1 MRSVIPFL
9 LVLLAG
15 LLGLVG
21 PLTVAAADEGETA
34 VELPRFPSI
43 SPDGEKLVF
52 SWGGDLWR
60 VPAEGGTATRLTG
73 HRLDDLH
80 SAWSGDGDTLVFS
93 SLRDGYLNL
102 WRMRPDGTGLR
113 QVTYGDR
120 FLRHPGFGVG
130 RDGEPLVTFSAQL
143 EADVYRDQRP
153 YGVAPGGGEP
163 QRLHDAFGSEPS
175 TSPDGRYVA
184 FTRGGAYHGWSRRH
198 YHGPDARDVW
208 LYDRDEEAFSPL
220 TQRRAGDDGQAQWLD
235 ERTLIFL
242 SDREDNTVNLFRA
255 RVEGASGGVERLT
268 HFDERDVQAFDVA
281 PEAGRAV
288 LQVWDRLY
296 LLDLDRLDA
305 EPEPVALRAGDPGH
319 DRYELRSVDRQ
330 VSEAALS
337 PDGEVMAYIAY
348 GRVYVRHM
356 DEHSPTRPVT
366 PDTHARHRDLRW
378 SPDGLRLYFTRD
390 ADGTESIYTAGV
402 ALTREEVRR
411 GWVASGET
419 GGAPRPARPETGADA
434 SEGQESSGGDG
445 AAADPDDPFAPTDPI
460 EPPSDPDPGDPGLEP
475 ALTEPDTPPEPDP
488 QPAPDPEPV
497 PEEADPVAP
506 AADPDRWHDAL
517 QFTLRPLVQSEEHER
532 DARPSPDGTRIAF
545 RRGRGDLV
553 VQDLDGGGERTLVEG
568 WDATIDWRWSPDG
581 RHIAYTQNDLDF
593 SANVFI
599 VPADGSAEPVNITR
613 HPRNDLNPHWS
624 ADGRV
629 LTFISN
635 RSGDSYDL
643 YRVYLD
649 PELARYSRLE
659 LDRYYRQGREAAERR
674 EPLPVLTPGATDVT
688 RTETVTQEE
697 PPELELEGAWRR
709 VERVSSAAGN
719 EYASRMT
726 PAGDR
731 YVFNSAGEGLM
742 VMNWDGSE
750 RRRLGPVADIQHL
763 TLRGDRVVYVAG
775 GRAGVVRLGGGEHR
789 RPDISDR
796 IRIDRKAQG
805 VQKFR
810 EAARII
816 EEGFYRP
823 DLKGLDWEALVS
835 DYEALI
841 RRARTASE
849 FSDIANRLMGELAA
863 SHTGVSNPGP
873 GSALREPSGRL
884 GIRHERVELADGRPG
899 YRVESVVP
907 NGPAAHGPMP
917 LQSGDT
923 IVAIDGRGIDRDET
937 LLQRLRGRVGD
948 ELLIAFRRPEP
959 EGDGRQLLHTLVTPV
974 DYRGMAELRYDA
986 FREER
991 RRLVDERSDGRLGY
1005 IHIQAMNQASL
1016 EAFQGSLYAAAEGKE
1031 GLIID
1036 VRNNGGGH
1044 TTDRILTSIM
1054 AAEHAYTIPAGA
1066 DPSRTGHY
1074 PQDRLDAPRYTLPIN
1089 MVANEKSYSNAEI
1102 LAHAFNTLERGTLV
1116 GEQTY
1121 GGVISTGRH
1130 ALIDGATVRRPFRGW
1145 YLPDGTDME
1154 HHGAEPDIRVRQRPE
1169 DEVAGRD
1176 RQLEAAVDDMLEQL
1190 DDRE

>member
-1 MRSVIPFL
+1 MRSVIPP
-9 LVLLAG
+9 LVVGLAAI
-15 LLGLVG
+15 LGLA
-21 PLTVAAADEGETA
+21 LSLAAGAGESETD

-43 SPDGEKLVF
+43 SPDGEQLVF

-60 VPAEGGTATRLTG
+60 VSATGGTATRLTG

-80 SAWSGDGDTLVFS
+80 SSWSADGQKLVFA

-102 WRMRPDGTGLR
+102 WRMRPDGTGLQ
-113 QVTYGDR
+113 QVTHGDR
-120 FLRHPGFGVG
+120 FLRSPGFGVD
-130 RDGEPLVTFSAQL
+130 RDGEPLITFSGQL

-153 YGVAPGGGEP
+153 YGVVPDGGEP

-175 TSPDGRYVA
+175 VSPDGRHVA

-198 YHGPDARDVW
+198 YRGPDARDLW
-208 LYDRDEEAFSPL
+208 LYDRDEDAFAAL
-220 TQRRAGDDGQAQWLD
+220 TRRSEGDDGRAKWLD
-235 ERTLIFL
+235 DQTLVFL
-242 SDREDNTVNLFRA
+242 SDREDDTVNLFRIGL
-255 RVEGASGGVERLT
+255 EGESGGVERLT
-268 HFDERDVQAFDVA
+268 DFDQRDVQAFDVA

-296 LLDLDRLDA
+296 LLDLEAADPA
-305 EPEPVALRAGDPGH
+305 PEPVALRAGDPGH
-319 DRYELRSVDRQ
+319 DRYELRSVGRQ

-337 PDGEVMAYIAY
+337 PDGQVMAYIAY
-348 GRVYVRHM
+348 GRVYIRHM

-366 PDTHARHRDLRW
+366 PDTHARHQDLRW

-390 ADGTESIYTAGV
+390 SGDSESIYTAGV
-402 ALTREEVRR
+402 ALTRGEVRR
-411 GWVASGET
+411 GWVSPAEADVSAGVERSPEAGE
-419 GGAPRPARPETGADA
+419 RPPVQ
-434 SEGQESSGGDG
+434 EGNGNG
-445 AAADPDDPFAPTDPI
+445 AASDPDDPFAPTDPVD
-460 EPPSDPDPGDPGLEP
+460 PPPEPGDPRLDPGP
-475 ALTEPDTPPEPDP
+475 TDPVSPPEPDP
-488 QPAPDPEPV
+488 EPAPESEPLSAL
-497 PEEADPVAP
+497 EADPVPP
-506 AADPDRWHDAL
+506 AADPERWHDAL
-517 QFTLRPLVQSEEHER
+517 QFTVRPLVETEANER

-553 VQDLDGGGERTLVEG
+553 VQGIDGNEAHTLVEG

-581 RHIAYTQNDLDF
+581 RYIAYAQNDLDF
-593 SANVFI
+593 SANIFI
-599 VPADGSAEPVNITR
+599 VPADGSADPINITR
-613 HPRNDLNPHWS
+613 HPRNDLNPRWS

-629 LTFISN
+629 LTFVSN

-649 PELARYSRLE
+649 PDLARYSRLE
-659 LDRYYRQGREAAERR
+659 LDRYYRRGREAQQKR
-674 EPLPVLTPGATDVT
+674 EPLPVLAAGSVDVT
-688 RTETVTQEE
+688 RDDTGAED
-697 PPELELEGAWRR
+697 PPEFDLQGAWRR
-709 VERVSSAAGN
+709 VERVSRAAGN
-719 EYASRMT
+719 EYANRMT

-750 RRRLGPVADIQHL
+750 RRRLGPVANIQHL
-763 TLRGDRVVYVAG
+763 SLRGDRVVYVAG
-775 GRAGVVRLGGGEHR
+775 GRAGVVQLSGGEHQ

-796 IRIDRKAQG
+796 IRIDRQAQA

-810 EAARII
+810 EAARVI
-816 EEGFYRP
+816 EEGFYQP
-823 DLKGLDWEALVS
+823 DLKGLDWGALVA

-884 GIRHERVELADGRPG
+884 GIRHERVALADGRAG
-899 YRVESVVP
+899 YRVRSVIP
-907 NGPAAHGPMP
+907 DAPAAHGPMP
-917 LQSGDT
+917 LQRGDT
-923 IVAIDGRGIDRDET
+923 IVAIDGRDLDPDET

-948 ELLIAFRRPEP
+948 ELLIAFRRPEAD
-959 EGDGRQLLHTLVTPV
+959 GDGSRLLHTLVTPV
-974 DYRGMAELRYDA
+974 DYPALAELRYDA

-991 RRLVDERSDGRLGY
+991 RRLVEDRSEGRLGY

-1016 EAFQGSLYAAAEGKE
+1016 EAFQGSLYPAADGKE
-1031 GLIID
+1031 GLVID

-1054 AAEHAYTIPAGA
+1054 AAEHAYTVPAGA
-1066 DPSRTGHY
+1066 DPGRTGHY

-1089 MVANEKSYSNAEI
+1089 MVANQKSYSNAEI

-1130 ALIDGATVRRPFRGW
+1130 TLIDGATVRRPFRGW

-1154 HHGAEPDIRVRQRPE
+1154 HHGAEPEIRVRQRPE

-1176 RQLEAAVDDMLEQL
+1176 RQLKAAVDDMLERL
-1190 DDRE
+1190 GDRE

>member
-1 MRSVIPFL
+1 MRSVIRS
-9 LVLLAG
+9 LVVGVVAS
-15 LLGLVG
+15 LGLGLSGAV
-21 PLTVAAADEGETA
+21 VADGTETETD

-43 SPDGEKLVF
+43 SPDGEEVVF

-60 VPAEGGTATRLTG
+60 VSATGGTAVRLTG

-80 SAWSGDGDTLVFS
+80 SAWSGDGRELVFS

-102 WRMRPDGTGLR
+102 WRMQPDGTGLR
-113 QVTYGDR
+113 QVTHGDR
-120 FLRHPGFGVG
+120 FLRSPGFGTD
-130 RDGEPLVTFSAQL
+130 RDGEPLITFSGQL
-143 EADVYRDQRP
+143 EADVYREQRSYAVVP
-153 YGVAPGGGEP
+153 DGGEP
-163 QRLHDAFGSEPS
+163 ERLHDAFGSEPS
-175 TSPDGRYVA
+175 VSPDGRYVA
-184 FTRGGAYHGWSRRH
+184 FTRGGAYHGWGRRH

-208 LYDRDEEAFSPL
+208 LFDRDEETFTAL
-220 TQRRAGDDGQAQWLD
+220 TQRSAGDDGQAQWLD
-235 ERTLIFL
+235 KETLVFL
-242 SDREDNTVNLFRA
+242 SDREDDTLNLFRMEI
-255 RVEGASGGVERLT
+255 EGESAGVERLT
-268 HFDERDVQAFDVA
+268 DFDERDVQSFDVA
-281 PEAGRAV
+281 AQAGRAV
-288 LQVWDRLY
+288 IHVWDRLY
-296 LLDLDRLDA
+296 LLDLETMGA
-305 EPEPVALRAGDPGH
+305 EPEPIALRAGDPGH
-319 DRYELRSVDRQ
+319 DRYELRAVDRQ

-337 PDGEVMAYIAY
+337 PDGQVMAYIAY
-348 GRVYVRHM
+348 GRVYIRHM
-356 DEHSPTRPVT
+356 DEHSPTRAVT

-378 SPDGLRLYFTRD
+378 SPDGLRLYFTSD

-411 GWVASGET
+411 GWVRPAEGDDAGPGQPSGGSGE
-419 GGAPRPARPETGADA
+419 PPAEQ
-434 SEGQESSGGDG
+434 EGNGDG
-445 AAADPDDPFAPTDPI
+445 AAAADPDDPFAPTDPV
-460 EPPSDPDPGDPGLEP
+460 EPPPEPGDPGIDP
-475 ALTEPDTPPEPDP
+475 APLEPDTPPEPDP
-488 QPAPDPEPV
+488 EPVADPDPVPDDAEPV
-497 PEEADPVAP
+497 PP
-506 AADPDRWHDAL
+506 AADPERWHDAL
-517 QFTLRPLVQSEEHER
+517 QFTLRPLVQSEAHDR

-553 VQDLDGGGERTLVEG
+553 VQDLDGGQSETVVEG

-581 RHIAYTQNDLDF
+581 RYLAYTQNDLDF
-593 SANVFI
+593 SANIFI
-599 VPADGSAEPVNITR
+599 VPADGSADPINITR
-613 HPRNDLNPHWS
+613 HPRNDLNPRWS

-643 YRVYLD
+643 YRIYLD
-649 PELARYSRLE
+649 PDLARYSRLE
-659 LDRYYRQGREAAERR
+659 LDRYYRRGREAQQKRD
-674 EPLPVLTPGATDVT
+674 PLPVLSTGSVDVT
-688 RTETVTQEE
+688 RDDAGAED
-697 PPELELEGAWRR
+697 PPELDLEGAWQR

-719 EYASRMT
+719 EYANRVT

-763 TLRGDRVVYVAG
+763 SLRGDRVIYVAG
-775 GRAGVVRLGGGEHR
+775 GRAGVARLSGGEHQ

-796 IRIDRKAQG
+796 IRVDRQAQA

-810 EAARII
+810 EAARVI
-816 EEGFYRP
+816 EEGFYQP
-823 DLKGLDWEALVS
+823 DLKGLDWEALVA

-884 GIRHERVELADGRPG
+884 GVRHEREELDDGGIG
-899 YRVESVVP
+899 YRVRSVVA
-907 NGPAAHGPMP
+907 NGPAAHGPVP
-917 LQSGDT
+917 LQRGDL
-923 IVAIDGRGIDRDET
+923 IVAIDGRDLDPDET
-937 LLQRLRGRVGD
+937 LLQRLRGRVDD
-948 ELLIAFRRPEP
+948 ELLIAFRRPEAD
-959 EGDGRQLLHTLVTPV
+959 GDGSRLMHTLVTPV
-974 DYRGMAELRYDA
+974 DYPALAELRYDA

-991 RRLVDERSDGRLGY
+991 RRLVEERSEGRLGY

-1054 AAEHAYTIPAGA
+1054 AAEHAYTVPAGA
-1066 DPSRTGHY
+1066 DRERTGHY

-1089 MVANEKSYSNAEI
+1089 MVANQKSYSNAEI

-1130 ALIDGATVRRPFRGW
+1130 TLIDGATVRRPFRGW

-1176 RQLEAAVDDMLEQL
+1176 RQLEAAVDDMLERL
-1190 DDRE
+1190 DEQE